1 MTKPSMPRKRSCF
14 IRNKFA
20 TANRKSTINVFSH
33 WIAFALNW
41 KGLISV
47 LSYAYILMPIIVSM
61 CASLNASH
69 GISTF
74 TSITRQS
81 TSILSA
87 VIEFRFAC
95 YQKTLQH
102 HFFRVTVLSESVFS
116 GVSSLCLYLSIPN
129 RTIYLLALLVFT
141 VTNIV
146 WTISSA
152 ELIDGVCIRDYKI
165 SIIIENITITYNS
178 SKLPHVPSNHWK
190 IVHEQR
196 WWWRRKKFNFNPSD
210 MKCVLKKESKVALFL
225 QITNSWSRSLW
236 QQYRMKTPL

>member
-41 KGLISV
+41 IGLISV

-102 HFFRVTVLSESVFS
+102 HFFRVTVLSDSVF
-116 GVSSLCLYLSIPN
+116 VCVCVESLSLPLH
-129 RTIYLLALLVFT
+129 TIYLLALLVFT

>member
-1 MTKPSMPRKRSCF
+1 MRLRVNRILTARKERERDGSSVAKNIRMKMTKPSMPRKRSCF

-102 HFFRVTVLSESVFS
+102 LFFVLPFFPIRFFLVCRVSVS
-116 GVSSLCLYLSIPN
+116 TAPYQVEPSTCWLCLFS
-129 RTIYLLALLVFT
+129 LLLTSFEPSQVLNWLTACAF
-141 VTNIV
+141 
-146 WTISSA
+146 
-152 ELIDGVCIRDYKI
+152 E
-165 SIIIENITITYNS
+165 II
-178 SKLPHVPSNHWK
+178 
-190 IVHEQR
+190 
-196 WWWRRKKFNFNPSD
+196 KF
-210 MKCVLKKESKVALFL
+210 
-225 QITNSWSRSLW
+225 R
-236 QQYRMKTPL
+236 

>member
-102 HFFRVTVLSESVFS
+102 LFFVLPFFPIRFFFVCVCRVSVS
-116 GVSSLCLYLSIPN
+116 TSPYQIEPSTCWLCLFS
-129 RTIYLLALLVFT
+129 LLLTSFEPSQVLNWLTACAF
-141 VTNIV
+141 
-146 WTISSA
+146 
-152 ELIDGVCIRDYKI
+152 E
-165 SIIIENITITYNS
+165 II
-178 SKLPHVPSNHWK
+178 
-190 IVHEQR
+190 
-196 WWWRRKKFNFNPSD
+196 KF
-210 MKCVLKKESKVALFL
+210 
-225 QITNSWSRSLW
+225 R
-236 QQYRMKTPL
+236 

>member
-1 MTKPSMPRKRSCF
+1 MRLRVNRILTARKERERERDGSSVAKNIRMKMTKPSMPRKRSCF

-102 HFFRVTVLSESVFS
+102 HFFRVTVLSDSVFLCVCR
-116 GVSSLCLYLSIPN
+116 VSVSTSPYH
-129 RTIYLLALLVFT
+129 LLAGF
-141 VTNIV
+141 
-146 WTISSA
+146 A
-152 ELIDGVCIRDYKI
+152 CFHCY
-165 SIIIENITITYNS
+165 
-178 SKLPHVPSNHWK
+178 
-190 IVHEQR
+190 
-196 WWWRRKKFNFNPSD
+196 
-210 MKCVLKKESKVALFL
+210 
-225 QITNSWSRSLW
+225 
-236 QQYRMKTPL
+236 

>member
-102 HFFRVTVLSESVFS
+102 HFFRVTVLSDSVFLCVC
-116 GVSSLCLYLSIPN
+116 VSSLCLYLSIPS
-129 RTIYLLALLVFT
+129 TCWLCLFSLLLTSFEPSQVLNWLTACAF
-141 VTNIV
+141 
-146 WTISSA
+146 
-152 ELIDGVCIRDYKI
+152 E
-165 SIIIENITITYNS
+165 II
-178 SKLPHVPSNHWK
+178 
-190 IVHEQR
+190 
-196 WWWRRKKFNFNPSD
+196 KF
-210 MKCVLKKESKVALFL
+210 
-225 QITNSWSRSLW
+225 R
-236 QQYRMKTPL
+236 